1 MKSLFFTIVWVLVSL
16 VSIAQF
22 KADRIKWTADGTG
35 RYENNSGAIVKV
47 NNSTGAETELMPA
60 KALTTTTGGF
70 IEIADF
76 SVHSNETKIL
86 LFTNTAKVWRYK
98 TRGNYYLYDVSA
110 RFIRQ
115 IGAKLPDQSLLYAKL
130 SPDATK
136 VAYVSKNN
144 IYVEDVLTGKTT
156 VLTSTNNTPKLIN
169 GTFDW
174 VYEEEFG
181 CRDGF
186 RWSADSKSIAYW
198 QVDANKIRDYYMLN
212 TTDSNYSQVIP
223 VEYPKVGEL
232 PSPVRIGVVNVETA
246 STVWMKLPGDPA
258 NNYLPRMEWSG
269 TNELVVQQLN
279 RKQNESTL
287 YFCNATTGETKQ
299 FYKETDK
306 AWIDIKS
313 RWNDDDPVGW
323 DFINKGAAFLWVS
336 EKDGWRHAY
345 KVDRNGKETL
355 ITVGN
360 YDIATI
366 SGVNEIT
373 NELYFIA
380 SPDNPTQ
387 RYLYKVKMDGKSKPQ
402 RVTPQGYAGTNT
414 YEVSPGA
421 KFAMH
426 NYTNRTVM
434 PASQMVQ
441 LPLHQTV
448 GGDEILKV
456 IKPARRDNLEFFTI
470 TTEDGVT
477 MDAWMSKPRNYD
489 STKKYPIVLY
499 VYSEPGATTVEDE
512 FYAGMNY
519 LYHGDMNNDGY
530 FYVSFNNRGTP
541 TLKGS
546 EWRRSIYKQVGR
558 LNIRDQAM
566 GMKKLLQQRKYLDA
580 SRVAVWG
587 WSGGG
592 STTLHLLFQYPDLF
606 QTGIAVAAVGNQLF
620 YDNIYQERYM
630 GLPQENKE
638 DFIKGSPVTYAKN
651 LKGNLLYIHGTGDD
665 NVHYSNAEVLVN
677 ALIKYGKLFQFMP
690 YPNRTHSI
698 SEGEGTF
705 QHLSKLY
712 TAYLKEKCPPGAR

>member
-1 MKSLFFTIVWVLVSL
+1 MKSLFFTIVWVLVSV

-60 KALTTTTGGF
+60 KALATTTGGF

-86 LFTNTAKVWRYK
+86 LFTNTVKVWRYK

-246 STVWMKLPGDPA
+246 VTVWMKLPGDPA

-269 TNELVVQQLN
+269 ANELVVQQLN

-287 YFCNATTGETKQ
+287 YFCNATTGETKP

-336 EKDGWRHAY
+336 EKDGWRHIY

-355 ITVGN
+355 LTVGN
-360 YDIATI
+360 YDIATL
-366 SGVNEIT
+366 SGVNEVT

-380 SPDNPTQ
+380 SPNNPTQ
-387 RYLYKVKMDGKSKPQ
+387 RYLFKVKMDGKSKP
-402 RVTPQGYAGTNT
+402 
-414 YEVSPGA
+414 
-421 KFAMH
+421 
-426 NYTNRTVM
+426 
-434 PASQMVQ
+434 
-441 LPLHQTV
+441 
-448 GGDEILKV
+448 
-456 IKPARRDNLEFFTI
+456 
-470 TTEDGVT
+470 
-477 MDAWMSKPRNYD
+477 
-489 STKKYPIVLY
+489 
-499 VYSEPGATTVEDE
+499 
-512 FYAGMNY
+512 
-519 LYHGDMNNDGY
+519 
-530 FYVSFNNRGTP
+530 
-541 TLKGS
+541 
-546 EWRRSIYKQVGR
+546 
-558 LNIRDQAM
+558 
-566 GMKKLLQQRKYLDA
+566 
-580 SRVAVWG
+580 
-587 WSGGG
+587 
-592 STTLHLLFQYPDLF
+592 
-606 QTGIAVAAVGNQLF
+606 
-620 YDNIYQERYM
+620 
-630 GLPQENKE
+630 
-638 DFIKGSPVTYAKN
+638 
-651 LKGNLLYIHGTGDD
+651 
-665 NVHYSNAEVLVN
+665 
-677 ALIKYGKLFQFMP
+677 
-690 YPNRTHSI
+690 
-698 SEGEGTF
+698 
-705 QHLSKLY
+705 
-712 TAYLKEKCPPGAR
+712 

>member
-35 RYENNSGAIVKV
+35 RYENNSGSIVKV

-60 KALTTTTGGF
+60 KALATTTGGF

-86 LFTNTAKVWRYK
+86 LFTNTAKVWRYN
-98 TRGNYYLYDVSA
+98 TRGNYYLYDVAA

-402 RVTPQGYAGTNT
+402 RVTPQGYTGTNT

-470 TTEDGVT
+470 TTDDGIT
-477 MDAWMSKPRNYD
+477 MDAWISKPRNYD
-489 STKKYPIVLY
+489 STKKYPVVLY

-546 EWRRSIYKQVGR
+546 EWRRSVYKQVGR

>member
-76 SVHSNETKIL
+76 SVHANETKIL

-287 YFCNATTGETKQ
+287 YSCNATTGETKQ

-402 RVTPQGYAGTNT
+402 RVTPQGYTGTNT

-470 TTEDGVT
+470 TTDDGIT
-477 MDAWMSKPRNYD
+477 MDAWISKPRNYD
-489 STKKYPIVLY
+489 STKKYPVVLY

-546 EWRRSIYKQVGR
+546 EWRRSVYKQVGR

-638 DFIKGSPVTYAKN
+638 DFMKGSPVTYAKN